1 MKCINFS
8 EAAKPRCN
16 LVLGHG
22 AGADMDSP
30 MLTYVAD
37 ALAKRN
43 INVIRFNFDYM
54 RLINETGKRRPPPRM
69 IQLENEYLEILEKLE
84 DKSIPTIIGGKSMG
98 GRVATNILER
108 SSAMAAIVLGYPFHP
123 NGKSNQIRI
132 EHLAEGKISKS
143 LYIIQGTRDP
153 FGKLAEVSSYP
164 LAKSV
169 TIEWLEDGDHDFKPR
184 QSSEVDVEENW
195 LLAVE
200 HIDTY
205 IHGLLAEQPLAVA
218 K

>member
-1 MKCINFS
+1 MKCTNFS
-8 EAAKPRCN
+8 EAKTPRCN

-30 MLTYVAD
+30 MLAYVAD
-37 ALAKRN
+37 ALAKKN
-43 INVIRFNFDYM
+43 INVVRFNFEYM

-69 IQLENEYLEILEKLE
+69 VQLESEYLSVLEQLE

-98 GRVATNILER
+98 GRVATNILEN
-108 SSAMAAIVLGYPFHP
+108 SEATAAIVLGYPFHP

-132 EHLAEGKISKS
+132 EHLAQDKISKP

-153 FGKLAEVSSYP
+153 FGKLAEVSNYP
-164 LAKSV
+164 LSNSV

-184 QSSEVDVEENW
+184 QSSEVAVEDNW
-195 LLAVE
+195 QLAVD
-200 HIDTY
+200 HIDNY
-205 IHGLLAEQPLAVA
+205 LNALLAEAPLAMA

>member
-8 EAAKPRCN
+8 EAEKPRCN

-30 MLTYVAD
+30 MLAYVAD

-43 INVIRFNFDYM
+43 INVVRFNFEYM

-84 DKSIPTIIGGKSMG
+84 DKSVPTIIGGKSMG

-108 SSAMAAIVLGYPFHP
+108 SEAVAAIVLGYPFHP

-153 FGKLAEVSSYP
+153 FGKLAEVSTYP
-164 LAKSV
+164 LSNSV

-184 QSSEVDVEENW
+184 QSSEVAVEENW
-195 LLAVE
+195 QQAVE
-200 HIDTY
+200 HIDAY
-205 IHGLLAEQPLAVA
+205 LHELLAEEPLAMA